1 MYRLHRTLPAA
12 GLLLVI
18 SLTTPLGAQ
27 PQNPP
32 SGEPSRSSAYYRAAL
47 GHLYSELAAQYGGRG
62 EYVNKAIE
70 NYKLALRDDPDS
82 GFLANSLA
90 DLYLQTGQ
98 IRSAVTE
105 FEEVV
110 RRNPNDVNSRRILAR
125 FYTARIREGQ
135 NNRPNQEMLKS
146 ALDQYRKV
154 VEISPKDVETWLLI
168 GRLEKLNQ
176 NSAEAEKAFKTALAL
191 DKENEDAMT
200 GLAMVYADLG
210 DTASASQMLKKVA
223 EKNPNL
229 RTLTTLAGTY
239 EQMKEFKLAAETYGR
254 AYEMNKENADLKRA
268 YAQALFIAEDNDKA
282 LVIFEQ
288 LAAEDPND
296 LLAAL
301 RLSQLYRQKRDY
313 AKARDYA
320 ARARKLD
327 PGNLE
332 IRYNEVSLLEAE
344 GKTTEAI
351 AVLKEVLDGVPRK
364 PTSLSEKNN
373 RIILLERLGILY
385 RMSEQTP
392 QAVAAFR
399 EIMDLDGDVGGRA
412 AAQIVDVLR
421 VSKDFAAAE
430 TELKAALS
438 KYPEDRTVKVIA
450 SNLYSDLGRVKDAE
464 AMLRSMLNGKDDR
477 DTYVSLAQVYEKSKN
492 YAEMAKAIDA
502 AEALSKT
509 DDDKE
514 SVHFIRGAMFEKMKK
529 FDAAETEFRKVLA
542 INPESASALNYLGY
556 MLADRNVRLDEA
568 LEMIKKAVDMDPHN
582 SAFLDSMG
590 WVCFRLKRFD
600 EAEEYLKKS
609 IARGSHDAT
618 VYDHLG
624 DVYSSRDNLKD
635 AISHWEIAIREW
647 RNSAPSDVDAAE
659 VAKIQKKLEG
669 ARVRLAR
676 DPGAQ
681 RKQP

>member
-1 MYRLHRTLPAA
+1 MSRLHRILPAA
-12 GLLLVI
+12 GALLAI
-18 SLTTPLGAQ
+18 SLTAPLGAQ
-27 PQNPP
+27 QQTPAP
-32 SGEPSRSSAYYRAAL
+32 SGPSRSAAYYHAAL

-62 EYVNKAIE
+62 EYVNKAID
-70 NYKLALRDDPDS
+70 NYKLALREDPDS

-98 IRSAVTE
+98 IRNAVTE

-110 RRNPNDVNSRRILAR
+110 RRNPNDVNARRILAR

-135 NNRPNQEMLKS
+135 NNRPNAEMLKQ

-176 NSAEAEKAFKTALAL
+176 NSTEAEKAFKSALAL
-191 DKENEDAMT
+191 DPENEDALT

-210 DTASASQMLKKVA
+210 DTAAASQMLKKVA

-254 AYEMNKENADLKRA
+254 AYEMNKENTDLKRA
-268 YAQALFIAEDNDKA
+268 YAQALFVAEDNDKA
-282 LVIFEQ
+282 LQVFEE
-288 LAAEDPND
+288 LANEDSND

-313 AKARDYA
+313 AKAREFA

-327 PGNLE
+327 PNNLE

-351 AVLKEVLDGVPRK
+351 GLLKEVLDGIPRK

-392 QAVAAFR
+392 QAVASFR

-421 VSKDFAAAE
+421 VAKDFPAAE
-430 TELKAALS
+430 TELKTALS
-438 KYPEDRTVKVIA
+438 KYPDDRVVKVIA
-450 SNLYSDLGRVKDAE
+450 SNLYADLGRFKDAE
-464 AMLRSMLNGKDDR
+464 AMLRSLLNGKDDR
-477 DTYVSLAQVYEKSKN
+477 DTYISLAQVYEKAKN
-492 YAEMAKAIDA
+492 YTEMAKVIDE
-502 AEALSKT
+502 AEKLAK
-509 DDDKE
+509 DDDNRE
-514 SVHFIRGAMFEKMKK
+514 SVYFIRGAMFEKMKK
-529 FDAAETEFRKVLA
+529 FDAAEAEFRKVLKL
-542 INPESASALNYLGY
+542 NPDSASALNYLGY

-582 SAFLDSMG
+582 SAFLDSLG
-590 WVCFRLKRFD
+590 WVYFRLKRYD
-600 EAEEYLKKS
+600 EAEECLKKS
-609 IARGSHDAT
+609 IARGSRDAT

-635 AISHWEIAIREW
+635 AISHWELAVREW
-647 RNSAPSDVDAAE
+647 QSGAPSDHDAAE
-659 VAKIQKKLEG
+659 VAKIQKKLEN

-676 DPGAQ
+676 EPGTT